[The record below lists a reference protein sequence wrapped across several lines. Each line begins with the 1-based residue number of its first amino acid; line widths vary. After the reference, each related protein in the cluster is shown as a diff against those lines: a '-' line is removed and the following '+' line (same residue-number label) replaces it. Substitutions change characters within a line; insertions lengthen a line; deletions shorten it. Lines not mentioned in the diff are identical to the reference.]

1 MAWWKSSSKEP
12 APRPA
17 VDPLH
22 AVHLEMADWKEELS
36 EDNSMRRWRNS
47 HGDVMTLTIV
57 GSLMGFP
64 HLSNALA
71 WQKYARGLAES
82 RTGGLIEVRASS
94 GKNGAGMALI
104 YKRSKKP
111 AYFFTGML
119 IVPKGD
125 ASQIWTVVAGEGGT
139 TGVREAIVT
148 AELFESGTYSIEDYQ
163 SSWAQ
168 DPYHAGYQWVDR
180 SLLRFVS
187 DDERYDERFP
197 HHPLTRIRQVLTALP
212 ESVAVVSCIT

>member
-1 MAWWKSSSKEP
+1 MPWWKRSSKEP
-12 APRPA
+12 APPPA
-17 VDPLH
+17 IDPLH
-22 AVHLEMADWKEELS
+22 AVQLEMADWKEEQQQ
-36 EDNSMRRWRNS
+36 DSMRCWRNS
-47 HGDVMTLTIV
+47 HGDVLTLSIV

-64 HLSNALA
+64 HLSNTTA

-82 RTGGLIEVRASS
+82 RTAGLIEVRTSS

-104 YKRSKKP
+104 YKRSQKP

-125 ASQIWTVVAGEGGT
+125 ASQVWTAVAGECGT
-139 TGVREAIVT
+139 TGVREAVIT
-148 AELFESGTYSIEDYQ
+148 AELFQSGTYSLQDYE

-168 DPYHAGYQWVDR
+168 DPYDPGYKGVDR

-187 DDERYDERFP
+187 DDDRYDERFP
-197 HHPLTRIRQVLTALP
+197 HHPLTRVRQTLAALP
-212 ESVAVVSCIT
+212 ESVAVISHIT

>member
-1 MAWWKSSSKEP
+1 MPWWKRSSNEP
-12 APRPA
+12 APPPP

-22 AVHLEMADWKEELS
+22 AVHLEMTDWKEDRS
-36 EDNSMRRWRNS
+36 HDNMRYWRNS
-47 HGDVMTLTIV
+47 HGDVMTLSIV

-64 HLSNALA
+64 HLSNAEA
-71 WQKYARGLAES
+71 WQKWARGLAES
-82 RTGGLIEVRASS
+82 RTAGLIEVRASS

-104 YKRSKKP
+104 YKRLKKP

-125 ASQIWTVVAGEGGT
+125 ASQMWTAVAGECGM
-139 TGVREAIVT
+139 TGVREAVVT
-148 AELFESGTYSIEDYQ
+148 DELFKSGTYSLEDYR

-168 DPYHAGYQWVDR
+168 DPYEPGYQGVDR

-187 DDERYDERFP
+187 DDERYDGRFP
-197 HHPLTRIRQVLTALP
+197 HHPLTRIRQTLAALP
-212 ESVAVVSCIT
+212 ESVTVVPRIT

>member
-1 MAWWKSSSKEP
+1 
-12 APRPA
+12 
-17 VDPLH
+17 
-22 AVHLEMADWKEELS
+22 MADWKEEQQQ
-36 EDNSMRRWRNS
+36 DSMRCWRNS
-47 HGDVMTLTIV
+47 HGDVLTLSIV

-64 HLSNALA
+64 HLSNTTA

-82 RTGGLIEVRASS
+82 RTAGLIEVRTSS

-104 YKRSKKP
+104 YKHSQKP

-125 ASQIWTVVAGEGGT
+125 ASQVWTAVAGECGT
-139 TGVREAIVT
+139 TGVREAVIT
-148 AELFESGTYSIEDYQ
+148 AELFQSGTYSLQDYE

-168 DPYHAGYQWVDR
+168 DPYDPGYKGVDR

-187 DDERYDERFP
+187 DDDRYDERFP
-197 HHPLTRIRQVLTALP
+197 HHPLTRVRQTLAALP
-212 ESVAVVSCIT
+212 ESVAVISHIT

>member
-1 MAWWKSSSKEP
+1 MPWWKRSSKEP
-12 APRPA
+12 APPPPI
-17 VDPLH
+17 DPLH
-22 AVHLEMADWKEELS
+22 AVQIEMADWKE
-36 EDNSMRRWRNS
+36 DQPQDSMRYWRNS
-47 HGDVMTLTIV
+47 HGDALTLAIV

-64 HLSNALA
+64 HLSNAPA

-82 RTGGLIEVRASS
+82 RMGGLIEVRASS

-125 ASQIWTVVAGEGGT
+125 ASQIWTVVAGECGT
-139 TGVREAIVT
+139 TGVREAVVT
-148 AELFESGTYSIEDYQ
+148 AELFESGTYSLEDYQ

-168 DPYHAGYQWVDR
+168 DPYDPGYQGVDR

-187 DDERYDERFP
+187 DDERYDGRFP
-197 HHPLTRIRQVLTALP
+197 HHPLTRTRQTLAALP
-212 ESVAVVSCIT
+212 ESVAVISRIT

>member
-1 MAWWKSSSKEP
+1 MPWWKRSPQKPAEP
-12 APRPA
+12 APP
-17 VDPLH
+17 DPLH
-22 AVHLEMADWKEELS
+22 AVHLEMAYWNEEQS
-36 EDNSMRRWRNS
+36 DDDSMRRWQNS
-47 HGDVMTLTIV
+47 HGDVMTLAIV

-64 HLSNALA
+64 HLSNAQG
-71 WQKYARGLAES
+71 WQKYARELAES

-94 GKNGAGMALI
+94 GKNGPGMALI

-139 TGVREAIVT
+139 TGVREAIIT

-168 DPYHAGYQWVDR
+168 DPYDPGYHGVDR

-187 DDERYDERFP
+187 DDERYDGRFP
-197 HHPLTRIRQVLTALP
+197 HHPLTRIRQTLAALP
-212 ESVAVVSCIT
+212 ESVAVVSRIT